1 MNKLI
6 LYTFF
11 LLFIGAFSIRLQQH
25 QYGDPEYEAW
35 ANAAAM
41 SDKRLKTNIEFLYK
55 SPSGINVYSFNYIS
69 DPSTTYQGVMAQE
82 LVGTQFEKAV
92 IHGEKY
98 MAVNYG
104 LIDVEFK

>member
-1 MNKLI
+1 
-6 LYTFF
+6 
-11 LLFIGAFSIRLQQH
+11 
-25 QYGDPEYEAW
+25 
-35 ANAAAM
+35 
-41 SDKRLKTNIEFLYK
+41 
-55 SPSGINVYSFNYIS
+55 
-69 DPSTTYQGVMAQE
+69 MAQE